1 MAKIAFDISSALY
14 TEGGA
19 YAAEPDKNGVFKD
32 FPIMV
37 LGKVSRNN
45 KEYEVESMVYALTSP
60 NSVFYKKLK
69 MGQLQGE
76 YGHPLVTEEKD
87 IARIAVV
94 DPTKVSHC
102 IHKVRCGEPTEKGY
116 RIVYADI
123 EPCGPYGQY
132 LKESLLNPRMNTAFS
147 LRSLVAKIGQ
157 QGPIIKQRV
166 TALITVDA
174 VDAPG
179 YAEASKV
186 RIPSMEGLSFDIE
199 HPENHLQELAVACG
213 CESIDDQ
220 QLLDMLQ
227 VNKVIVNKSLNGIVD
242 ERGCYI
248 NTADGKKS
256 FFHELW
262 NK

>member
-1 MAKIAFDISSALY
+1 MSKIAFDISSALY

-19 YAAEPDKNGVFKD
+19 YAAEPDKNGVFHD
-32 FPIMV
+32 QPIMV

-45 KEYEVESMVYALTSP
+45 KEYEINSMLYALTNE
-60 NSVFYKKLK
+60 NSVFFKKLK

-87 IARIAVV
+87 IARIAIV
-94 DPTKVSHC
+94 DPTKVSHV
-102 IHKVRCGEPTEKGY
+102 IHKVHCGETTEKGY
-116 RIVYADI
+116 TIVYADI
-123 EPCGPYGQY
+123 EPFGPYGEY
-132 LKESLLNPRMNTAFS
+132 LRQSFLNPRTNTAFS

-157 QGPIIKQRV
+157 QGPVIKQRV

-186 RIPSMEGLSFDIE
+186 RVPSMEGFSFDID
-199 HPENHLQELAVACG
+199 HPENHLEELAVACG
-213 CESIDDQ
+213 CESINDQ

-227 VNKVIVNKSLNGIVD
+227 VNKVTINKTLNGIIN
-242 ERGCYI
+242 ERGKYVS
-248 NTADGKKS
+248 TVDGKKS

>member
-1 MAKIAFDISSALY
+1 MSKIAFDISSALY

-19 YAAEPDKNGVFKD
+19 YAAEPDKDGIFRGQAV
-32 FPIMV
+32 MV
-37 LGKVSRNN
+37 IGKVSRNN
-45 KEYEVESMVYALTSP
+45 KEYDVESMVYALTNP

-87 IARIAVV
+87 IARITVV
-94 DPTKVSHC
+94 DPTKVSHV
-102 IHKVRCGEPTEKGY
+102 IHKVYCGKPTEKGHI
-116 RIVYADI
+116 IVYADI
-123 EPCGPYGQY
+123 EPFGPYGQY
-132 LKESLLNPRMNTAFS
+132 LRDSFTNPRINTAFS

-166 TALITVDA
+166 TALITIDA

-186 RIPSMEGLSFDIE
+186 RIPAMEGMSFEID

-227 VNKVIVNKSLNGIVD
+227 VNKVSVKNSLNGIVD
-242 ERGCYI
+242 RNGQFI
-248 NTADGKKS
+248 NTTDGKKS